1 MKKYCLR
8 HLPHWVL
15 TDPQPAFYDCE
26 SATAVQ
32 QTAKIYAKIQ
42 ELITIYN
49 DFVRDVNRYIT
60 EFENGII
67 KDFNCFQNCIIKT
80 MNDYIETIDMKINL
94 QDNKIEESINN
105 QNAKIQNAIDL
116 QDNKIEESI
125 NNQNAIIQN
134 AVDYMKENLVST
146 VTTLFNNTVHN
157 GDITANLLEDYDS
170 DDESLVLSIV
180 ASEGSGD

>member
-1 MKKYCLR
+1 MKKYCLK

-60 EFENGII
+60 EFEEGII

-80 MNDYIETIDMKINL
+80 MNDYIESIDTK
-94 QDNKIEESINN
+94 
-105 QNAKIQNAIDL
+105 IDL
-116 QDNKIEESI
+116 QNNKIEESI

-146 VTTLFNNTVHN
+146 VTTLFNNAVHN
-157 GDITANLLEDYDS
+157 GDITANLLETYDS
-170 DDESLVLSIV
+170 DDESLVFSIV
-180 ASEGSGD
+180 ASEESGV